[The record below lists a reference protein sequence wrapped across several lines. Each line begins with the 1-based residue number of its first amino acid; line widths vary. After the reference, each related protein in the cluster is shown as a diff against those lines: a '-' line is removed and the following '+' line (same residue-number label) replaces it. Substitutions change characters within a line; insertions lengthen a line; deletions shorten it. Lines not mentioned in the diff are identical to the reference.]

1 MNDVRAMLAIGM
13 SGQLGL
19 HGELPWEGNP
29 DKPFVDDVKRFFE
42 VTRGHVLIA
51 GPVTARSV
59 PDFARKDL
67 TVVEIRSHM
76 DPEAVLARFADRTVF
91 VGGGPS
97 LWASYAPYIRVWDIT
112 RLPYDGPAD
121 RFFDP
126 SWLTGSVRL
135 LKREN

>member
-1 MNDVRAMLAIGM
+1 MADVRAMLAIGM

-19 HGELPWEGNP
+19 HGELPWEGNQ
-29 DKPFVDDVKRFFE
+29 DAPFVEDVKRFFE

-59 PDFARKDL
+59 PEWAKRDL
-67 TVVEIRSHM
+67 TVFEIRSTM
-76 DPEAVLARFADRTVF
+76 KPEEVLDRFRDRTVF

-97 LWASYAPYIRVWDIT
+97 VWAVYAPFIRVWDIT

-121 RFFDP
+121 RYFDP
-126 SWLTGSVRL
+126 AWLTGGLVIR
-135 LKREN
+135 